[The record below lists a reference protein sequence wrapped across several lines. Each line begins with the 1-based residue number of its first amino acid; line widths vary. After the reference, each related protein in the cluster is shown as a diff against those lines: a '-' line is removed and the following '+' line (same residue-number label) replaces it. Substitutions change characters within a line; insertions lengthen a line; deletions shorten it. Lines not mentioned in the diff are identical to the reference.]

1 VTALHVYIDESIRPD
16 GWYRLTAVEVA
27 ARDVAEVS
35 RQVRRI
41 VPRGQYRVHFPSEG
55 DARRRKAL
63 RALVGLPIG
72 ATTFL
77 APFDRRS
84 DDQVARDAC
93 LEALVRRLSG
103 EARVIV
109 IDSRGAHRDRLDR
122 LVLRDV
128 LRAVGRDDVAYS
140 HRGSRD
146 ELLLALPDALGW
158 AIGARRPWSQMVAEI
173 VSEVR
178 LR

>member
-1 VTALHVYIDESIRPD
+1 MTARHVYVDESIRPD

-27 ARDVAEVS
+27 ARDVAAVS
-35 RQVRRI
+35 RQLRQI
-41 VPRGQYRVHFPSEG
+41 VPRGQYRVHFSSES
-55 DARRRKAL
+55 DARRRTAL
-63 RALVGLPIG
+63 RALVDLPIS

-77 APFDRRS
+77 APYDRRS
-84 DDQVARDAC
+84 DDQIARNIC
-93 LEALVRRLSG
+93 LEA
-103 EARVIV
+103 
-109 IDSRGAHRDRLDR
+109 
-122 LVLRDV
+122 

-158 AIGARRPWSQMVAEI
+158 AIGARRPWRQMVSEVVA
-173 VSEVR
+173 EVR

>member
-1 VTALHVYIDESIRPD
+1 MTARHVYVDESIRPD

-27 ARDVAEVS
+27 ARDVAAVS
-35 RQVRRI
+35 RQLRQI
-41 VPRGQYRVHFPSEG
+41 VPRGQYRVHFSSES
-55 DARRRKAL
+55 DARRRTAL
-63 RALVGLPIG
+63 RALVDLPIS

-77 APFDRRS
+77 APYDRRS
-84 DDQVARDAC
+84 DDQIARNIC
-93 LEALVRRLSG
+93 LEALGSG
-103 EARVIV
+103 LTRDARVV
-109 IDSRGAHRDRLDR
+109 VVDSRGAHRDRLDR
-122 LVLRDV
+122 LVFREA

-158 AIGARRPWSQMVAEI
+158 AIGARRPWRQMVSEVVA
-173 VSEVR
+173 EVR